1 MKTLLVSLLTAGALL
16 VSGSAWAQFGKTNVP
31 SVTVP
36 STTQGTSNA
45 ATQAA
50 SDAMMK
56 EQKEKA
62 MKEAEKAKKMAEDAM
77 KKMKK

>member
-1 MKTLLVSLLTAGALL
+1 MKLIFGAILASGVLLVS
-16 VSGSAWAQFGKTNVP
+16 VSAWAQSGSRVP

-36 STTQGTSNA
+36 NTTQGMSDA
-45 ATQAA
+45 ASQAA
-50 SDAMMK
+50 RDALMK

-62 MKEAEKAKKMAEDAM
+62 KKEAEKAKKMAEDAM